1 MAISSY
7 FFNAVLDGQG
17 NYDRIYNSEDVS
29 SYLDKIVGN
38 GVFPTPAT
46 QLQVSAANGMAVV
59 VQPGQGWIDGHK
71 IVNSSVLTLD
81 IAASD
86 VLLNRIDAVIFYV
99 DYTAREMGIE
109 VKQGT
114 AAATAVAPS
123 MTRNDTRY
131 EMCLAQVSVAKQ
143 VTSITNSMI
152 TDTRGIASVC
162 GYVVGLIEQV
172 DAEGLW
178 QQWNDEFTDWFAQVK
193 DTLATVTLLQK
204 LEQVFT
210 TTSASVSSFNV
221 SEYIPSY
228 KYSIDILEIY
238 VNGLRLDDN
247 EYSTYQNTVT
257 LASPITHAGTE
268 VSLVVY
274 KSIDGSDAE
283 TIVTQVQEMQSVVDT
298 LETGTYI
305 ATGENDNAKL
315 SQVVQTFLNGGN
327 DYRQLELDVYG
338 DLACTTPVATVS
350 GTQYWFNFWAA
361 KSTRRV
367 KLNFAHASRIVVD
380 NTGISN
386 AVLISAADTEIAN
399 MQAVMNNCTNAV
411 AIENDSTCTDCAF
424 WLNGMGAGNLVGAYQ
439 GTFTNCRISVT
450 NATGKAYGFS
460 GNGNALLLTNCEALA
475 YNASSSSNEAAA
487 VQVQANMTNN
497 VLVMT
502 NCTCPIKARN
512 GYKQSNT
519 VKINSGFYCLTGNM
533 LGAAAAKYSTG
544 DGKTETG
551 TMIVSKSRMLYS
563 SDDV

>member
-1 MAISSY
+1 MAINGY
-7 FFNAVLDGQG
+7 FFNAVLNNGV
-17 NYDRIYNSEDVS
+17 YDRIYNSEDVT

-46 QLQVSAANGMAVV
+46 QLQVSATGNNMSVT
-59 VQPGQGWIDGHK
+59 VQAGQGWIDGHK
-71 IVNSSVLTLD
+71 MINTAALTLD

-99 DYTAREMGIE
+99 DYTQRAMGIE

-114 AAATAVAPS
+114 PAATAVAPT
-123 MTRNDTRY
+123 MTRNDSRY
-131 EMCLAQVSVAKQ
+131 EMCLAQVAVAKQ
-143 VTSITNSMI
+143 TTTITNSMI
-152 TDTRGIASVC
+152 TDTRGNASVC
-162 GYVVGLIEQV
+162 GYVAGLIQQV
-172 DAEGLW
+172 DAAGLW
-178 QQWNDEFTDWFAQVK
+178 QQWDDEFSDWFDQVK
-193 DTLATVTLLQK
+193 NTLATTTLLQK

-210 TTSASVSSFNV
+210 TTGTLSSFNV
-221 SEYIPSY
+221 ADYIPSY

-257 LASPITHAGTE
+257 LAAPITHAGTE

-283 TIVTQVQEMQSVVDT
+283 TIVTQVQEMQAVVDT
-298 LETGTYI
+298 LETGVYI

-367 KLNFAHASRIVVD
+367 KLNFAHASRIIVD
-380 NTGISN
+380 CTGISK

-399 MQAVMNNCTNAV
+399 LQAVMNNCTA
-411 AIENDSTCTDCAF
+411 ATMIENDSTCTDCAF
-424 WLNGMGAGNLVGAYQ
+424 WLNGSGAGDLVGAYQ
-439 GTFTNCRISVT
+439 GTFTNCRFSVT

-460 GNGNALLLTNCEALA
+460 GNGNTLLLNNCEVLA
-475 YNASSSSNEAAA
+475 YNNSNASNESVA
-487 VQVQANMTNN
+487 VQVQGNMTNN
-497 VLVMT
+497 VLIMT

-551 TMIVSKSRMLYS
+551 TMIVSKSRMA
-563 SDDV
+563 

>member
-1 MAISSY
+1 MTISSY
-7 FFNAVLDGQG
+7 FFNAIRDNEG
-17 NYDRIYNSEDVS
+17 NYDRVYNSEDVT

-46 QLQVSAANGMAVV
+46 QLQVSAGGGMSVS

-71 IVNSSVLTLD
+71 IVNSAVLTLEVD
-81 IAASD
+81 ASD

-109 VKQGT
+109 VKKGT
-114 AAATAVAPS
+114 AASTATAPAL
-123 MTRNDTRY
+123 TRNATRY

-143 VTSITNSMI
+143 ITSITNSMI
-152 TDTRGIASVC
+152 TDTRGNAAVC
-162 GYVVGLIEQV
+162 GYVAGLIQQI
-172 DAEGLW
+172 DAAGLW
-178 QQWNDEFTDWFAQVK
+178 QQWDDEFTDWFDQVK

-210 TTSASVSSFNV
+210 TTSTLTNFNV
-221 SEYIPSY
+221 NDYIPAY
-228 KYSIDILEIY
+228 KYTIDILEIY
-238 VNGLRLDDN
+238 VNGLRLDEN
-247 EYSTYQNTVT
+247 EYTAYQNSIT
-257 LASPITHAGTE
+257 LATPITHAGTE

-283 TIVTQVQEMQSVVDT
+283 TIVTQVQEMQTIVDT
-298 LETGTYI
+298 IETGTYI

-338 DLACTTPVATVS
+338 DLACTDPVATVNS
-350 GTQYWFNFWAA
+350 VKYWFNFWAA

-367 KLNFAHASRIVVD
+367 KLNFAHASRIIVD
-380 NTGISN
+380 CTGINN
-386 AVLISAADTEIAN
+386 AVLISAADTEISN
-399 MQAVMNNCTNAV
+399 LQAVMNNCNA
-411 AIENDSTCTDCAF
+411 ATLIENDSTCTDCAF
-424 WLNGMGAGNLVGAYQ
+424 WLNGSGSGDLVGAYQ
-439 GTFTNCRISVT
+439 GTFTNCRFSVT

-460 GNGNALLLTNCEALA
+460 GNGNTLLLNNCEVLA
-475 YNASSSSNEAAA
+475 YNNSSASNESVA
-487 VQVQANMTNN
+487 VQVQGNQTSN
-497 VLVMT
+497 VLIMT
-502 NCTCPIKARN
+502 NCTCPIKARG

-544 DGKTETG
+544 DGKTEIG
-551 TMIVSKSRMLYS
+551 TMIVSKSRIIVS
-563 SDDV
+563 GDDV